1 MGQTIEVKSAVLGE
15 VALFDTDRT
24 MTGQDG
30 RGFDSIGAARGDTT
44 TAARLAAAL
53 FVGEASIDHV
63 FVLSNQVTVRRAG
76 GWNDETASRAAD
88 TIRDFFIFYEENR
101 GAPPESTGD

>member
-1 MGQTIEVKSAVLGE
+1 MGQTIEVKSVLLGE

-30 RGFDSIGAARGDTT
+30 RGFDSVAATRGDPT

-53 FVGEASIDHV
+53 FEGEASINHV
-63 FVLSNQVTVRRAG
+63 FVLSNQVTVRRNG
-76 GWNDETASRAAD
+76 GWNDETASRAAE

-101 GAPPESTGD
+101 GAAPEPTGD